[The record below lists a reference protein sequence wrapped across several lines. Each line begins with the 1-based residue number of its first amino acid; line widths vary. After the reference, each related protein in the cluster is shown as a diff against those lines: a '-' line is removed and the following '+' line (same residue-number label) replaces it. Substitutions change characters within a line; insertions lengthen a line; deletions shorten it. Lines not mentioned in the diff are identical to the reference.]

1 MSKRVLIILGHPSI
15 DSFCGAI
22 ATRYFEAATQAGCE
36 VRIVQLGALNFDP
49 VLHEGYN
56 QIQTLE
62 QDLLD
67 AQADIMW
74 AEHLVFVFPLW
85 WGGVPAL
92 LKGFID
98 RTFLPGFAFKYR
110 QGKVFPDKLL
120 KGRTAHLLVA
130 MDTAPGYYK
139 WVYWMPGLHQ
149 MRKHTLAFCGIK
161 PLTTLMFGPV
171 LTSTTTQRQRWL
183 QQAMALARR

>member
-1 MSKRVLIILGHPSI
+1 MSKRVLIILGHPST

-130 MDTAPGYYK
+130 MDTAPWYYK

-171 LTSTTTQRQRWL
+171 LTSTIIQRQRWL
-183 QQAMALARR
+183 QQAMTLARR

>member
-1 MSKRVLIILGHPSI
+1 MSKRVLIILGHPST

-22 ATRYFEAATQAGCE
+22 ATCYFEAATQAGRE
-36 VRIVQLGALNFDP
+36 VRIMQLGALNFDP

-130 MDTAPGYYK
+130 MDTAPWYYK
-139 WVYWMPGLHQ
+139 WVYRMPGLHQ

-171 LTSTTTQRQRWL
+171 LTSTTTQRQKWL
-183 QQAMALARR
+183 QQAMTLARR

>member
-130 MDTAPGYYK
+130 MDTAPWYYK
-139 WVYWMPGLHQ
+139 WVYWMPGLHL
-149 MRKHTLAFCGIK
+149 MRKHTLAFYGIK

-171 LTSTTTQRQRWL
+171 LTSTIIQRQRWL
-183 QQAMALARR
+183 QQAMTLARR

>member
-1 MSKRVLIILGHPSI
+1 MSKRVLIILGHPST

-22 ATRYFEAATQAGCE
+22 ANNYFEAATQAGRE

-49 VLHEGYN
+49 VLHESYN

-130 MDTAPGYYK
+130 MDTAPWYYK

-149 MRKHTLAFCGIK
+149 MRRHTLAFCGIK

-171 LTSTTTQRQRWL
+171 LTSTTAQRQKWL
-183 QQAMALARR
+183 QQAMTLARR

>member
-130 MDTAPGYYK
+130 MDTAPWYYK

-183 QQAMALARR
+183 QQAMTLARR

>member
-1 MSKRVLIILGHPSI
+1 MSKRVLIILGHPST

-22 ATRYFEAATQAGCE
+22 ATCYFEAATQAGRE
-36 VRIVQLGALNFDP
+36 VRIMQLGALNFDP

-130 MDTAPGYYK
+130 MDTAPWYYK

-183 QQAMALARR
+183 QQAMTLARR

>member
-1 MSKRVLIILGHPSI
+1 MSKRVLIILGHPST

-130 MDTAPGYYK
+130 MDTAPWYYK

>member
-1 MSKRVLIILGHPSI
+1 MSKRVLIILGHPST

-22 ATRYFEAATQAGCE
+22 STCYFEAATQAGCE

-130 MDTAPGYYK
+130 MDTAPWYYK

-183 QQAMALARR
+183 QQAMTLARR

>member
-1 MSKRVLIILGHPSI
+1 MSKRVLIILGHPST

-22 ATRYFEAATQAGCE
+22 ATCYFESATHAGRE

-130 MDTAPGYYK
+130 MDTAPWYYK

-171 LTSTTTQRQRWL
+171 LTSTKTQRQRWL
-183 QQAMALARR
+183 QQAMTLARR

>member
-1 MSKRVLIILGHPSI
+1 MSKRVLIILGHPST

-22 ATRYFEAATQAGCE
+22 ATCYFEAATQAGRE

-120 KGRTAHLLVA
+120 IGRTAHLLVA
-130 MDTAPGYYK
+130 MDTAPWYYK

-183 QQAMALARR
+183 QQAMTLARR

>member
-1 MSKRVLIILGHPSI
+1 MSKRVLIILGHPST

-22 ATRYFEAATQAGCE
+22 ATCYFETATQAGRE
-36 VRIVQLGALNFDP
+36 VRIMQLGALNFDP

-67 AQADIMW
+67 AQTDIMW

-130 MDTAPGYYK
+130 MDTAPWYYK

-171 LTSTTTQRQRWL
+171 LTSTIIQRQRWL
-183 QQAMALARR
+183 QQAMTLARR

>member
-1 MSKRVLIILGHPSI
+1 MSKRVLIILGHPSTG
-15 DSFCGAI
+15 SFCGAI
-22 ATRYFEAATQAGCE
+22 ATCYFEAATQAGRE

-130 MDTAPGYYK
+130 MDTAPWYYK

-183 QQAMALARR
+183 QQAMTLARR

>member
-1 MSKRVLIILGHPSI
+1 MSKRVLIILGHPST

-22 ATRYFEAATQAGCE
+22 ATCYFEAATQAGRE

-120 KGRTAHLLVA
+120 EGRTAHLLVA
-130 MDTAPGYYK
+130 MDTAPWYYK

-183 QQAMALARR
+183 QQAMTLARR

>member
-1 MSKRVLIILGHPSI
+1 MSKRVLIILGHPST

-22 ATRYFEAATQAGCE
+22 ATCYFETATQAGRE

-67 AQADIMW
+67 AQTDIMW

-130 MDTAPGYYK
+130 MDTAPWYYK

-183 QQAMALARR
+183 QQAMTLARR

>member
-1 MSKRVLIILGHPSI
+1 MSKRVLIILGHPST

-22 ATRYFEAATQAGCE
+22 ATCYFEAATQAGCE

>member
-1 MSKRVLIILGHPSI
+1 MSKRVLIILGHPST
-15 DSFCGAI
+15 DSVCGAI
-22 ATRYFEAATQAGCE
+22 ANNYFEAATHAGHE

-183 QQAMALARR
+183 QQAMTLARR

>member
-1 MSKRVLIILGHPSI
+1 MSKRVLIILGHPST

-22 ATRYFEAATQAGCE
+22 ATCYFEAATQAGRE
-36 VRIVQLGALNFDP
+36 VRIMQLGALNFDP

-74 AEHLVFVFPLW
+74 AKHLVFVFPLW

-120 KGRTAHLLVA
+120 IGRTAHLLVA
-130 MDTAPGYYK
+130 MDTAPWYYK

-183 QQAMALARR
+183 QQAMTLARR

>member
-1 MSKRVLIILGHPSI
+1 
-15 DSFCGAI
+15 
-22 ATRYFEAATQAGCE
+22 
-36 VRIVQLGALNFDP
+36 
-49 VLHEGYN
+49 
-56 QIQTLE
+56 
-62 QDLLD
+62 
-67 AQADIMW
+67 MW

-120 KGRTAHLLVA
+120 IGRTAHLLVA
-130 MDTAPGYYK
+130 MDTAPWYYK

>member
-1 MSKRVLIILGHPSI
+1 MSKRVLIILGHPST

-22 ATRYFEAATQAGCE
+22 ATCYFEAATQAGRE

-130 MDTAPGYYK
+130 MDTAPWYYK

>member
-1 MSKRVLIILGHPSI
+1 MSKRVLIILGHPST

-22 ATRYFEAATQAGCE
+22 ATCYFEAATQAGRE
-36 VRIVQLGALNFDP
+36 VRIMQLGALNFDP

-130 MDTAPGYYK
+130 MDTAPWYYK

>member
-120 KGRTAHLLVA
+120 IGRTAHLLVA
-130 MDTAPGYYK
+130 MDTAPWYYK

>member
-1 MSKRVLIILGHPSI
+1 MSKRVLIILGHPST

-22 ATRYFEAATQAGCE
+22 ATRYFEAATQAGHE
-36 VRIVQLGALNFDP
+36 VRLVQLGALNFDP

-130 MDTAPGYYK
+130 MDTAPWYYK

>member
-1 MSKRVLIILGHPSI
+1 MSKRVLIILGHPST

-22 ATRYFEAATQAGCE
+22 ATCYFEAATQVGCE

-110 QGKVFPDKLL
+110 QGKAFPDKLL
-120 KGRTAHLLVA
+120 IGRTAHLLVA
-130 MDTAPGYYK
+130 MDTAPWYYK

-183 QQAMALARR
+183 QQAMTLARR

>member
-22 ATRYFEAATQAGCE
+22 ATHYFEAATQAGCE

-130 MDTAPGYYK
+130 MDTAPWYYK
-139 WVYWMPGLHQ
+139 WVYWMPGLHL

-171 LTSTTTQRQRWL
+171 LTSTIIQRQRWL
-183 QQAMALARR
+183 QQAMTLARR

>member
-130 MDTAPGYYK
+130 MDTAPWYYK

-149 MRKHTLAFCGIK
+149 MRRHTLAFCGIK

-171 LTSTTTQRQRWL
+171 LTSTIIQRQRWL
-183 QQAMALARR
+183 QQAMTLARR

>member
-1 MSKRVLIILGHPSI
+1 MSKRVLIILGHPST

-22 ATRYFEAATQAGCE
+22 TNNYFEAATQAGRE

-74 AEHLVFVFPLW
+74 AENMVFVFPLW

-130 MDTAPGYYK
+130 MDTAPWYYK

-149 MRKHTLAFCGIK
+149 MRRHTLAFCGIK

-171 LTSTTTQRQRWL
+171 LTSTTAQRQKWL
-183 QQAMALARR
+183 QQAMTLARR